1 MRRSVVLSTLML
13 GMLGCQMDTA
23 PARLISPL
31 FSGQGGGGVLLT
43 GAGHTD
49 LPISGDMR
57 NFTFHVRKDS
67 DGQVSGGYRVHRH
80 DIQAWFTVDATC
92 MEVVGNTAWV
102 GGIIADT
109 NVPNII
115 RVGTVS
121 YFFATDAGEGAGAA
135 DRVSRARTNDAAGQ
149 DRNFCNLRPTGIFD
163 PNPLTIEQGNVQ
175 LR

>member
-1 MRRSVVLSTLML
+1 MLRSVVLAALLM
-13 GMLGCQMDTA
+13 GNLGCHVDA
-23 PARLISPL
+23 SPDRFISPL
-31 FSGQGGGGVLLT
+31 LSGQAGGGVLLT

-57 NFTFHVRKDS
+57 NFTFHVRKDA
-67 DGQVSGGYRVHRH
+67 DGNVSGGYRVHRH
-80 DIQAWFTVDATC
+80 DIDAWFTVDATC

-115 RVGTVS
+115 RVGAVS
-121 YFFATDAGEGAGAA
+121 YFFATDDGEGAGAA

-149 DRNFCNLRPTGIFD
+149 DRNFCNLKPTGIFD
-163 PNPLTIEQGNVQ
+163 PNPLTILQGNVQ